1 MKILFLCVENAGR
14 SQMAEAFARKYAPPE
29 VEVASAGSQ
38 PARQIH
44 PAVAEAMREA
54 GIEIGDRTPKGLQDL
69 PEGVFDLAV
78 GMGCGDAC
86 PAVRA
91 KRMIQW
97 EIPNPKDQ
105 TPAGVRKIRDEIDLK
120 VRRLLATLTAPR
132 FRLWPTVLSGFFLFL
147 CYSFLILSSALLSP
161 ALSVPYPEKGLALV
175 SGRTMQL
182 REALSQISPWERR
195 VDAFFDPSL
204 GTRQELDQ
212 MFLWHREFVR
222 LAKDPAIQANLP
234 GIMTHANMLEAESG
248 RLEILDKQTQFWI
261 AKAPDP
267 VPGYGLLLR
276 AAYFK
281 EPPPRNWP
289 GLLRELLPPS
299 WFRDRLEERLYRKT
313 GEAARAQAI
322 RQADSRAS
330 RRLLARYRWM
340 TVFDLTLFCLFLV
353 SLPLFLFQPRG
364 SWKAGSAAIP
374 LPWSFQTGMTV
385 LIRGAA
391 LGMLL
396 TWAVIFLPHSS
407 NPSMLLL
414 SSLLWTLPILLW
426 TQRHLLR
433 PNRLWLHREM
443 GLDVPAKQWNKLLLI
458 ALLGLGADS
467 LGSSLVGAAGSFFQL
482 PNHWAESFDADLVW
496 GTGAVFWSSLAGTVL
511 VGPFFE
517 ELAFRGLLYG
527 TMRSRF
533 GRAAAMVLSAG
544 FFSLMHGYG
553 LLGFLTVFWSGVV
566 FAWIYEES
574 GSLWPSIAVHAAGN
588 LLFSLNVILM
598 LRL

>member
-1 MKILFLCVENAGR
+1 MTTSELEARR
-14 SQMAEAFARKYAPPE
+14 ST
-29 VEVASAGSQ
+29 
-38 PARQIH
+38 
-44 PAVAEAMREA
+44 AVLR
-54 GIEIGDRTPKGLQDL
+54 PL
-69 PEGVFDLAV
+69 
-78 GMGCGDAC
+78 
-86 PAVRA
+86 
-91 KRMIQW
+91 
-97 EIPNPKDQ
+97 
-105 TPAGVRKIRDEIDLK
+105 
-120 VRRLLATLTAPR
+120 R
-132 FRLWPTVLSGFFLFL
+132 FRLWPTVLSGLFLFL
-147 CYSFLILSSALLSP
+147 CYSFLMLSSALLSP
-161 ALSVPYPEKGLALV
+161 ALSVPYPERGLALV

-182 REALSQISPWERR
+182 REAVSQVSPWERR
-195 VDAFFDPSL
+195 IHAFFDPSL
-204 GTRQELDQ
+204 GTRKELDQ

-222 LAKDPAIQANLP
+222 LARDPAIQANLP
-234 GIMTHANMLEAESG
+234 GIMTHASMLEGESG
-248 RLEILDKQTQFWI
+248 QLDILDKQTQLWI

-267 VPGYGLLLR
+267 VPVYALLLR

-281 EPPPRNWP
+281 EPPPQNWT
-289 GLLRELLPPS
+289 GLLHELLPPG
-299 WFRDRLEERLYRKT
+299 WFRDRLEERIYRKT
-313 GEAARAQAI
+313 GEAARAQAL
-322 RQADSRAS
+322 RKANSQSS

-340 TVFDLTLFCLFLV
+340 TALDLTIFCLFLV
-353 SLPLFLFQPRG
+353 SLILFFFRPRG
-364 SWKAGSAAIP
+364 TWKAGSAAIP
-374 LPWSFQTGMTV
+374 LPWSFPIGMTV

-396 TWAVIFLPHSS
+396 TLVPIFLPHSS
-407 NPSMLLL
+407 NPGMLLL
-414 SSLLWTLPILLW
+414 SYLLWTLPILLW

-443 GLDVPAKQWNKLLLI
+443 GLDVPAKQWGKLLLI

-467 LGSSLVGAAGSFFQL
+467 VGGLLVGTAGSLLQL

-496 GTGAVFWSSLAGTVL
+496 GTGAIFWSSLAGTVL

-517 ELAFRGLLYG
+517 ELTFRGLLYG

-533 GRAAAMVLSAG
+533 GRTAALGLSAG